1 METERKLYQAR
12 LVAKNWLTPTMIQAS
27 ITVQSPT
34 GFRFMAGQFVSVK
47 VGDPAFRSYS
57 ICSDST
63 FTDMFDLL
71 VDVKSPGIGAD
82 FFRKAQQDDEVSFI
96 GPAGKFHLRP
106 HTKDSIVF
114 VATGAGIAPFIS
126 IMQALMTQQFS
137 GKVSVYFGI
146 RTYGDA
152 LFLDFFEKAKSEL
165 KDFELTLCLS
175 QEQNSPYGRY
185 GRVTSLFDYTQA
197 QESDIYICGNPNM
210 VDELKG
216 TLEKLGIHE
225 EQIHSE
231 KFTTR
236 RNRRQQQNESITA

>member
-12 LVAKNWLTPTMIQAS
+12 LETKNWLTPTMIQAS
-27 ITVQSPT
+27 IIVQSPT

-57 ICSDST
+57 ICSDASV
-63 FTDMFDLL
+63 TDAFDLL
-71 VDVKSPGIGAD
+71 VDVRNPGVGAD
-82 FFRKAQQDDEVSFI
+82 FFRKVQAGEQTSFI

-106 HTKDSIVF
+106 HTKESLMF

-126 IMQALMTQQFS
+126 IIQELINQKFT
-137 GKVSVYFGI
+137 GKVAVYFGI

-152 LFLDFFEKAKSEL
+152 LFLDFFERAKAAFT
-165 KDFELTLCLS
+165 DFELTLCLS
-175 QEQNSPYGRY
+175 QEQNSPHGRF

-197 QESDIYICGNPNM
+197 QESDVYICGNPNM

-216 TLEKLGIHE
+216 TLEKLGVSPD
-225 EQIHSE
+225 QIHSE

-236 RNRRQQQNESITA
+236 RNKRQ

>member
-1 METERKLYQAR
+1 MEIQRKLYRAR
-12 LVAKNWLTPTMIQAS
+12 IEAKNWLTPTMILVKFNVLA
-27 ITVQSPT
+27 PT
-34 GFRFMAGQFVSVK
+34 GFVFMPGQFVSVK

-57 ICSDST
+57 ICSDSALSDT
-63 FTDMFDLL
+63 FELL
-71 VDVKSPGIGAD
+71 VDVKNPGIGAD
-82 FFRKAQQDDEVSFI
+82 FFRKAQEGDETSFI

-106 HTKDSIVF
+106 HTKESIMF

-126 IMQALMTQQFS
+126 IIQALITTKFA
-137 GKVSVYFGI
+137 GKVSVYFGV

-152 LFLDFFEKAKSEL
+152 LFLDFFEKAKKEL

-197 QESDIYICGNPNM
+197 QESDVYICGNPNM
-210 VDELKG
+210 VDELKS

-231 KFTTR
+231 KFTIR